1 MVNNAIL
8 LVDQTRQAERKGM
21 DRNEAVENAL
31 RIRLR
36 PIFMSTLTSIF
47 GMLPLLLIPGEG
59 SVIYRGLAASIV
71 GGMAC
76 SLIFTLLLLPC
87 MLRLGKSK
95 RIETIATEMPG
106 DSALES
112 VA

>member
-1 MVNNAIL
+1 
-8 LVDQTRQAERKGM
+8 
-21 DRNEAVENAL
+21 
-31 RIRLR
+31 
-36 PIFMSTLTSIF
+36 MSTLTSIF

-76 SLIFTLLLLPC
+76 SLVFTLLLLPC
-87 MLRLGKSK
+87 MLRIGKARK
-95 RIETIATEMPG
+95 VETTATDTPAE
-106 DSALES
+106 AVLES